1 VNPPAVVR
9 VLCLN
14 AGSSSLK
21 AAAFVHAGDG
31 AEPRRVASHHTERVG
46 SAGGHLA
53 ALRAIVDECAA
64 SGFVPDVLAHR
75 IVHGG
80 PDQVDH
86 AAVDEAVRARLE
98 AARPFAPL
106 HLPVELAVL
115 DAAGE
120 VWPDRPQVACLDTA
134 FHRHLPPVARRLPI
148 PADYDAAGVRRYG
161 FHGLSYEHLVHH
173 LGVDLGARAVLA
185 HLGSGASL
193 AAVRDGLG
201 VDTTM
206 GLTPAGGVVMGT
218 RTGDLD
224 PGVLVHLQRAHGLG
238 VDEIEALVDR
248 RSGLLGLSGTSAD
261 VRDLEASAD
270 GGDAAAALALEAFE
284 VGVAKQVAALSTVLG
299 GLDALVFTAGIG
311 ERSAAVRAGIVQRL
325 AHLGV
330 TVDEAANAAHSPVIS
345 PSGAAVEVRVEA
357 TDEELVMAR
366 HAIRLTAE
374 PGGGRAQPP
383 MPMGHP

>member
-224 PGVLVHLQRAHGLG
+224 PGVLVHLQRARGLG

-261 VRDLEASAD
+261 VRDLEAARDRDDTDAD
-270 GGDAAAALALEAFE
+270 AALALDAFAS
-284 VGVAKQVAALSTVLG
+284 GVAKQVAALSTVLG
-299 GLDALVFTAGIG
+299 GIDTLVFTAGVG
-311 ERSAAVRAGIVQRL
+311 EGSASVRADVVRRL
-325 AHLGV
+325 THLGLAI
-330 TVDEAANAAHSPVIS
+330 DRDANGAHAPVVSP
-345 PSGAAVEVRVEA
+345 PGAHVVVRVVPA
-357 TDEELVMAR
+357 DEELAMAR
-366 HAIRLTAE
+366 HAVRL
-374 PGGGRAQPP
+374 GGEL
-383 MPMGHP
+383 

>member
-261 VRDLEASAD
+261 VRDLEAARDRDDTDAD
-270 GGDAAAALALEAFE
+270 AALALDAFAS
-284 VGVAKQVAALSTVLG
+284 GVAKQVAALSTVLG
-299 GLDALVFTAGIG
+299 GIDTLVFTAGVG
-311 ERSAAVRAGIVQRL
+311 EGSASVRAEVVRRL
-325 AHLGV
+325 AHLGLAI
-330 TVDEAANAAHSPVIS
+330 DRDANGAHAPVVSP
-345 PSGAAVEVRVEA
+345 PGARVVVRVVPA
-357 TDEELVMAR
+357 DEELAMAR
-366 HAIRLTAE
+366 HAVRL
-374 PGGGRAQPP
+374 GGGP
-383 MPMGHP
+383 

>member
-148 PADYDAAGVRRYG
+148 PADYDAAGVCRYG

-261 VRDLEASAD
+261 VRDLEAARDRDDTDAD
-270 GGDAAAALALEAFE
+270 AALALDAFAS
-284 VGVAKQVAALSTVLG
+284 GVAKQVAALSTVLG
-299 GLDALVFTAGIG
+299 GIDTLVFTAGVG
-311 ERSAAVRAGIVQRL
+311 EGSASVRAEVVRRL
-325 AHLGV
+325 AHLGLAI
-330 TVDEAANAAHSPVIS
+330 DRDANGAHAPVVSP
-345 PSGAAVEVRVEA
+345 PGARVVVRVVPA
-357 TDEELVMAR
+357 DEELAMAR
-366 HAIRLTAE
+366 HAVRL
-374 PGGGRAQPP
+374 GGGP
-383 MPMGHP
+383 

>member
-1 VNPPAVVR
+1 VNPPAAVR

-86 AAVDEAVRARLE
+86 AVIDEAVSARLE

-173 LGVDLGARAVLA
+173 LGADLGARAVLA

-193 AAVRDGLG
+193 AAVRDGVG

-261 VRDLEASAD
+261 VRDLETARDRDDTDAD
-270 GGDAAAALALEAFE
+270 AALALDAFAS
-284 VGVAKQVAALSTVLG
+284 GVAKQVAALSTVLG
-299 GLDALVFTAGIG
+299 GIDTLVFTAGVG
-311 ERSAAVRAGIVQRL
+311 EGSASVRADVVRRL
-325 AHLGV
+325 AHLGLAI
-330 TVDEAANAAHSPVIS
+330 DRDANAAHAPVVSP
-345 PSGAAVEVRVEA
+345 PGAHVVVRVVPA
-357 TDEELVMAR
+357 DEELAMAR
-366 HAIRLTAE
+366 HAVRL
-374 PGGGRAQPP
+374 GGEL
-383 MPMGHP
+383 

>member
-193 AAVRDGLG
+193 AAVRDGVG

-261 VRDLEASAD
+261 VRDLEAARDRDDTDTDAD
-270 GGDAAAALALEAFE
+270 AALALDAFAS
-284 VGVAKQVAALSTVLG
+284 GVAKQVAALSTVLG
-299 GLDALVFTAGIG
+299 GIDTLVFTAGVG
-311 ERSAAVRAGIVQRL
+311 EGSASVRAEVVRRL
-325 AHLGV
+325 AHLGLAI
-330 TVDEAANAAHSPVIS
+330 DRDANGAHAPVVSP
-345 PSGAAVEVRVEA
+345 PGARVVVRVVPA
-357 TDEELVMAR
+357 HEELAMAR
-366 HAIRLTAE
+366 HAVRL
-374 PGGGRAQPP
+374 GGGP
-383 MPMGHP
+383 